1 MHDAHI
7 TKQYPECGHSCA
19 WSPEDLQDPEKHT
32 EECPIC
38 RVVLVDVQEDFVID
52 DDGRGD

>member
-1 MHDAHI
+1 MRNLTI
-7 TKQYPECGHSCA
+7 TKQYPDCGHSYA
-19 WSPEDLQDPEKHT
+19 WSLEDLQDPEKHS

-52 DDGRGD
+52 DDLPGS